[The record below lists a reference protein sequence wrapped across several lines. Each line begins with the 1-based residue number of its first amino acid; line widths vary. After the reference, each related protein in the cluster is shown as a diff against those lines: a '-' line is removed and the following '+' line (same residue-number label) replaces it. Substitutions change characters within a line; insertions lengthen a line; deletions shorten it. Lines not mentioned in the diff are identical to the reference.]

1 MDELIKLCSFR
12 RSIGRKEYFFL
23 FVALI
28 LYIALSVHTMNYYLE
43 DYPLIGFFSLFTIC
57 HGYWMLFAAYVARIR
72 NIGKNPWY
80 VLILFLPF
88 LNLIFLVFLFFVRS
102 KVENKSQ
109 GKI

>member
-28 LYIALSVHTMNYYLE
+28 LYIAFSVYTMNYYLE
-43 DYPLIGFFSLFTIC
+43 DYPLISFFTIC
-57 HGYWMLFAAYVARIR
+57 HGYWMLFATYVARIR

-88 LNLIFLVFLFFVRS
+88 LNLIFLVFLFFARS
-102 KVENKSQ
+102 KVENKSRE
-109 GKI
+109 KI